1 MNSTGW
7 RVEMRMPEQN
17 IDRVVNR
24 VEELRLEALSR
35 VRLGDYED
43 ALAIY
48 DAALA
53 LATDETA
60 RELITINKADAM
72 IALERSGAEV
82 NELPRVI
89 MRRRSPRHV
98 YLAAYALQ
106 YKYRLENDLKRVMFY
121 GQLALRTAEEANE
134 PAWRRI
140 VLLELGNIYE
150 LDSQIQTAIECFEES
165 LAIGEES
172 RHNRDKDLSHAY
184 AVENLG
190 YCKLL
195 QGKIEEGLAYLHEA
209 LEMLADPIGRA
220 EALVDLCF
228 GYLEH
233 GDYARAR
240 SYGESALEIAKD
252 TRQVRNA
259 HYLLGEA
266 CFKAGDADAASFH
279 FDELARFYPQFRNL
293 KNLLFA
299 IDLRSMVNLKL

>member
-1 MNSTGW
+1 MP
-7 RVEMRMPEQN
+7 MPEQMN
-17 IDRVVNR
+17 DR
-24 VEELRLEALSR
+24 VEELRLAALSR

-48 DAALA
+48 DEALA
-53 LATDETA
+53 FAADEDV

-72 IALERSGAEV
+72 IALERTGPEV

-89 MRRRSPRHV
+89 MRRRSTRHV

-106 YKYRLENDLKRVMFY
+106 YKYRLENDLKRAMFY

-134 PAWRRI
+134 PSWRRI

-150 LDSQIQTAIECFEES
+150 LDSQIDTAVRCFEES

-172 RHNRDKDLSHAY
+172 RENRDRDLSHAY
-184 AVENLG
+184 AIENLG

-195 QGKIEEGLAYLHEA
+195 QGKIEDGLAYVHEA
-209 LEMLADPIGRA
+209 LGMLSDPIGRA
-220 EALVDLCF
+220 EAYVDLCY
-228 GYLEH
+228 GYVER
-233 GDYARAR
+233 GDYAQAQI
-240 SYGESALEIAKD
+240 YGDAALEIAKD
-252 TRQVRNA
+252 PRQVRNA

-266 CFKAGDADAASFH
+266 CYKAGDTEGATHH
-279 FDELARFYPQFRNL
+279 FDELAKFYPQFRNL
-293 KNLLFA
+293 KSLLFA

>member
-1 MNSTGW
+1 MP
-7 RVEMRMPEQN
+7 MPEQMN
-17 IDRVVNR
+17 DR
-24 VEELRLEALSR
+24 VEELRLAALSR

-48 DAALA
+48 DEALA
-53 LATDETA
+53 LAADEDV

-72 IALERSGAEV
+72 IALERTGPEV

-89 MRRRSPRHV
+89 MRRRSTRHV

-106 YKYRLENDLKRVMFY
+106 YKYRLENDLKRAMFY

-134 PAWRRI
+134 PSWRRI

-150 LDSQIQTAIECFEES
+150 LDSQIDTAVRCFEES

-172 RHNRDKDLSHAY
+172 RENRDRDLSHAY
-184 AVENLG
+184 AIENLG

-195 QGKIEEGLAYLHEA
+195 QGKIEDGLAYVHEA
-209 LEMLADPIGRA
+209 LGMLSDPIGRA
-220 EALVDLCF
+220 EAYVDLCY
-228 GYLEH
+228 GYVER
-233 GDYARAR
+233 GDYAQAQI
-240 SYGESALEIAKD
+240 YGEAALEIAKD
-252 TRQVRNA
+252 PRQVRNA

-266 CFKAGDADAASFH
+266 CYKAGDTEGATHH
-279 FDELARFYPQFRNL
+279 FDELAKFYPQFRNL
-293 KNLLFA
+293 KSLLFA

>member
-1 MNSTGW
+1 METSTGW
-7 RVEMRMPEQN
+7 RGETPMLDQHAV
-17 IDRVVNR
+17 R
-24 VEELRLEALSR
+24 VEELRQAALRQVRSGDYAEALG
-35 VRLGDYED
+35 L
-43 ALAIY
+43 Y
-48 DAALA
+48 DEALA
-53 LATDETA
+53 LATDEEV

-72 IALERSGAEV
+72 IALERTGTEV

-106 YKYRLENDLKRVMFY
+106 YKYRLENDLKRAMFY

-134 PAWRRI
+134 SSWRRI

-150 LDSQIQTAIECFEES
+150 LDSQIDTAVECFEES

-172 RHNRDKDLSHAY
+172 RENRDRDLSHAY
-184 AVENLG
+184 AIENLG

-195 QGKIEEGLAYLHEA
+195 QGKLDDGLAYVHEA
-209 LEMLADPIGRA
+209 LGMLHDPIGRA
-220 EALVDLCF
+220 EAYVDLCY
-228 GYLEH
+228 GYVER
-233 GDYARAR
+233 GDYAQAQI
-240 SYGESALEIAKD
+240 YGEAALEIAKD
-252 TRQVRNA
+252 PRQVRNA

-266 CFKAGDADAASFH
+266 CYKAGDVDGATHH
-279 FDELARFYPQFRNL
+279 FDELAKFYPQFRNL

>member
-1 MNSTGW
+1 MLDEHVD
-7 RVEMRMPEQN
+7 RVEGLRQ
-17 IDRVVNR
+17 DA
-24 VEELRLEALSR
+24 LRL
-35 VRLGDYED
+35 VRSGDYED
-43 ALAIY
+43 ALPVY
-48 DAALA
+48 DHALA
-53 LATDETA
+53 LASDEDA
-60 RELITINKADAM
+60 RELITINKADAL
-72 IALERSGAEV
+72 IALERSGPEV

-89 MRRRSPRHV
+89 MRRRSVRHV

-106 YKYRLENDLKRVMFY
+106 YKYRLENDLKRAMFY

-134 PAWRRI
+134 TSWRRI

-150 LDSQIQTAIECFEES
+150 LDSQIATAIEYFERS
-165 LAIGEES
+165 LAIAEES
-172 RHNRDKDLSHAY
+172 SENRDRDLSHSY

-220 EALVDLCF
+220 EAFVDLCY

-233 GDYARAR
+233 GDYVRAR
-240 SYGESALEIAKD
+240 SYGESALELAKD
-252 TRQVRNA
+252 TRQIRNA

-266 CFKAGDADAASFH
+266 CFKAGDTDAASFH

>member
-1 MNSTGW
+1 MLEEH
-7 RVEMRMPEQN
+7 V
-17 IDRVVNR
+17 DR
-24 VEELRLEALSR
+24 VEELRQDALR
-35 VRLGDYED
+35 LVRSGDFED

-48 DAALA
+48 DRALA
-53 LATDETA
+53 LSEDDDA
-60 RELITINKADAM
+60 RELITINKADAL
-72 IALERSGAEV
+72 IALERSGPEV

-89 MRRRSPRHV
+89 MRRRSVRHV

-106 YKYRLENDLKRVMFY
+106 YKYRLENDLKRAMFY

-134 PAWRRI
+134 SSWRRI

-150 LDSQIQTAIECFEES
+150 LDSQIATAIECFESS

-172 RHNRDKDLSHAY
+172 DANRDRDLSHAY
-184 AVENLG
+184 AIENLG

-195 QGKIEEGLAYLHEA
+195 QGKTEEGLAYLHEA
-209 LEMLADPIGRA
+209 LEMLSDPIGRA
-220 EALVDLCF
+220 EACVDLCY
-228 GYLEH
+228 GYLEY

-240 SYGESALEIAKD
+240 SYGESALALAKD
-252 TRQVRNA
+252 TRQIRNA

-266 CFKAGDADAASFH
+266 CYKGGDADAASFH
-279 FDELARFYPQFRNL
+279 FDELARFYPQFKNL